1 MHVNRAIIHAAH
13 SGVYKWP
20 LLLSLAL
27 SLSGVVVDT
36 GDLKLHQ
43 QEGVWASVE
52 SGSAQSGEGEKQSLF
67 TIWLVY
73 IYIYIST
80 PTVPLMTTSISK
92 CYVCGKNKRTFVT
105 VMCEHV
111 LFCLQWRRKSL
122 SLPPTD
128 MNVVLGTRM
137 CGKSRRRPEYVF
149 FFFFFTLT
157 ESQIQKT

>member
-1 MHVNRAIIHAAH
+1 MHVNRAIIHAVH

-27 SLSGVVVDT
+27 SLGSLWTQEILNYINRKEFEPLLKVDQ
-36 GDLKLHQ
+36 LNL
-43 QEGVWASVE
+43 ER
-52 SGSAQSGEGEKQSLF
+52 EKNKVFLRF
-67 TIWLVY
+67 GW
-73 IYIYIST
+73 YIYIST

-122 SLPPTD
+122 SPPPTD

-149 FFFFFTLT
+149 FFFFLR
-157 ESQIQKT
+157 